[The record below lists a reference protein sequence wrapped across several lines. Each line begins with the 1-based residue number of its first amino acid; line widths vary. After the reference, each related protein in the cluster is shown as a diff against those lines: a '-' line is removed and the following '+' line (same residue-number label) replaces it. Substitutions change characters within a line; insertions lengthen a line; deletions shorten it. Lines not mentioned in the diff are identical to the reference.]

1 MFGGNQT
8 EQRERRDRIWGAVAF
23 LAFAAGFLWLT
34 MTDPRTEDLHRML
47 FWISAPFGMAIA
59 AYLVWIHADKD
70 SPPEVKGG
78 LGGAGVGLLL
88 SNLLED
94 VRWVVSPL
102 FGFSAGFCLGAAGA
116 LLALVFVRPFL
127 QRSASTD

>member
-1 MFGGNQT
+1 MFKGNQT
-8 EQRERRDRIWGAVAF
+8 EQRERRERLWGAVTF

-47 FWISAPFGMAIA
+47 FWISAPFGIAIA
-59 AYLVWIHADKD
+59 AYLVWIHANRE
-70 SPPEVKGG
+70 SPPEVKAGLAGAG
-78 LGGAGVGLLL
+78 LGLIL

-102 FGFSAGFCLGAAGA
+102 FGFSAGFCLGAAAA

-127 QRSASTD
+127 KGSPSTD